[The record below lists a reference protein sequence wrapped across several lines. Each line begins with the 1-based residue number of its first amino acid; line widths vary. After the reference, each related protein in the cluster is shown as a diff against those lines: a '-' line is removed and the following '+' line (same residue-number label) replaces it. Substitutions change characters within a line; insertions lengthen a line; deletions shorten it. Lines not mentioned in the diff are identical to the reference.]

1 MRRFVVKLT
10 DSSRYRFFN
19 QEPDI
24 FRLLKDGKGVHLR
37 YMKKK
42 FKCESLEIP
51 LDELCS
57 T

>member
-1 MRRFVVKLT
+1 MRRFVVKLA
-10 DSSRYRFFN
+10 DSSRYRFSN

-24 FRLLKDGKGVHLR
+24 FRLLKDRKGVHLR

-42 FKCESLEIP
+42 LECEVLEIP
-51 LDELCS
+51 LDELCF